1 MFDLETEFCGFFVT
15 ARDKKESIA
24 TGFLMTLVLFAA
36 GLLGVLVCVSQTSD

>member
-1 MFDLETEFCGFFVT
+1 MFDLETEFCGGFVT

-24 TGFLMTLVLFAA
+24 TGFLTLVLFVA